1 MLGRPRRVRAFLP
14 LVLHYMYKLTINDLY
29 KTHVKKKSKF
39 LSSDNNSEIF
49 TVNTDNQSI
58 YSYLAW
64 YFQAYWFLILLIF
77 VLLFSDDIYVAVF
90 LFFCFS
96 LLWLQ
101 KCSFFKVK
109 RFRARIILEWVNE
122 WNLLTSVD
130 ISRIYGFLFSLNT
143 FKNWHNMF
151 SINKNYQKCK
161 QLLFIG
167 IY

>member
-1 MLGRPRRVRAFLP
+1 MHQFRQFYLALFWN
-14 LVLHYMYKLTINDLY
+14 LVLQREVKQEEVSWPSWYITFTELQYLY
-29 KTHVKKKSKF
+29 WVLNYVPF
-39 LSSDNNSEIF
+39 NLS
-49 TVNTDNQSI
+49 TDESCCI
-58 YSYLAW
+58 
-64 YFQAYWFLILLIF
+64 I
-77 VLLFSDDIYVAVF
+77 AVF